1 MEAGAFGMS
10 SGLIYPPGCYAA
22 TNEIAEMCKIIENYG
37 GFYAT
42 HIRNEG
48 DKLEDALTE
57 AIEISRLSGVRL
69 QVSHLKTSGSRNWY
83 KVKNIKTIIERAID
97 EGIDITCDRYPYIA
111 AATDLDVILPNWVY
125 EGGIADQINRLKDTN
140 TRQQIAKEV
149 SQSED
154 DASWN
159 GIMISSVYYDKNKWM
174 EGKTITEISKEL
186 NKPPIETVF
195 DLLIEEETRV
205 DIFCLACAKK
215 IWKRYWVGILSLS
228 VLIVPCALTREY
240 LKKGNPTHGVMELF
254 AYFGKILQRK
264 ETPFI
269 RKGHS
274 EDDRTSCTK
283 SRIE

>member
-1 MEAGAFGMS
+1 MQPISAMKETS
-10 SGLIYPPGCYAA
+10 LK
-22 TNEIAEMCKIIENYG
+22 E
-37 GFYAT
+37 
-42 HIRNEG
+42 
-48 DKLEDALTE
+48 ALTE

-83 KVKNIKTIIERAID
+83 KVKNIKTIIDRAVD

-154 DASWN
+154 NGFWN

-215 IWKRYWVGILSLS
+215 IWKRYWVGILYLS
-228 VLIVPCALTREY
+228 VLIVPCALTRAY
-240 LKKGNPTHGVMELF
+240 LKKGNPTHGVMELSRVF
-254 AYFGKILQRK
+254 W
-264 ETPFI
+264 
-269 RKGHS
+269 
-274 EDDRTSCTK
+274 EDFTEKRNSFH
-283 SRIE
+283 